1 MSEKGQD
8 VWTPLPMHQQHE
20 HMHTHSATYIQIN
33 CMSVNLRLFRLT
45 QQGAWAWG
53 RV

>member
-8 VWTPLPMHQQHE
+8 LWTHLLMHQQHD
-20 HMHTHSATYIQIN
+20 HVPTHSITYKLILCQWTWD
-33 CMSVNLRLFRLT
+33 FRLT